1 MHHILF
7 KSESNL
13 YQNRFRADYNNMPYF
28 RLHYFRTQLPRII
41 FRFEQFHRELGSR
54 STFYRPLPE
63 NWLVAKK
70 IHHEIVG
77 VSWDNC
83 KITGKRKSRDKC
95 HGQTDTNQLKHRV
108 DYLYKAEV
116 IIQFFIT
123 ISLVVLIAITSLS
136 SLFGKLVS
144 WNPLK
149 VFHVYQTVTII
160 LSRRRN
166 VNPHNGIMSA

>member
-1 MHHILF
+1 MVKKI
-7 KSESNL
+7 
-13 YQNRFRADYNNMPYF
+13 R
-28 RLHYFRTQLPRII
+28 
-41 FRFEQFHRELGSR
+41 RELGSR
-54 STFYRPLPE
+54 RAFHRPLPRIRLVVKKIRRE
-63 NWLVAKK
+63 LGSRRTLHRPLPKNWLVAKK